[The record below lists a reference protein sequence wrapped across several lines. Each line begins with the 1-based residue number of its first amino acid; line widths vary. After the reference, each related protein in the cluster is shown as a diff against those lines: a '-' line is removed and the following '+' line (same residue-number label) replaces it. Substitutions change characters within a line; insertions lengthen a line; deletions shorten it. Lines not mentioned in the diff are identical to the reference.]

1 MIIRGFGFLKFVSVR
16 SVNRCIVIAP
26 TLIVSALVSVR
37 HVKKWDEDGHKIVDI
52 YQLNH
57 APIEKEADYE
67 ISSEPVG
74 VYKKEIGYEPDR
86 EWEDELPEY
95 MRDPEPVQ
103 ANISPEKVRL
113 CQQVHDLQVEVLA
126 GFGIDACRHYQQNK
140 VEHVLEAVQHDDVQ
154 CPLCHKGLASGAAIR
169 SHIRSKHMDV
179 TPFVCSKCEK
189 TFGDNQQLRGHM
201 KTHVDKDKFPCTHA
215 GCTRG
220 FPTLG
225 RLNSHLKT
233 HDPSQHV
240 SCKYCGNV
248 FNAKRNLAPHEKTCK
263 QQPGGKKAAVKDKA
277 CLFCPKTFYHGKDL
291 KYHVDTAHKSRA
303 GK

>member
-1 MIIRGFGFLKFVSVR
+1 
-16 SVNRCIVIAP
+16 
-26 TLIVSALVSVR
+26 
-37 HVKKWDEDGHKIVDI
+37 
-52 YQLNH
+52 
-57 APIEKEADYE
+57 
-67 ISSEPVG
+67 
-74 VYKKEIGYEPDR
+74 
-86 EWEDELPEY
+86 

-126 GFGIDACRHYQQNK
+126 SFGIDACRHYQQNK

-179 TPFVCSKCEK
+179 TPFVCSKCDK

-201 KTHVDKDKFPCTHA
+201 KTHVDKDKFPCTHP

-220 FPTLG
+220 FPSLG

-233 HDPSQHV
+233 HDPTQHV
-240 SCKYCGNV
+240 SCKHCGKV

-277 CLFCPKTFYHGKDL
+277 CLFCPKTFLPWQGFKI
-291 KYHVDTAHKSRA
+291 SRRYCTQVMGREIVSHQQCLYLDEKRFSGA
-303 GK
+303 RKCLSFYYKHSSDRSQRNFRPCFIPGLFFQKHSEALTFL